1 MKKRG
6 FITISV
12 VLLVCITAL
21 VAIGVNIIYADRTDG
36 KFEQGVVNRVN
47 FTLSPTSAS
56 YTTGTDEYVF
66 EATLTAQ
73 KNEAEFYAILHSL
86 TVSGMEY
93 SHIVLTPLLQ
103 YDVAADFNDLKMV
116 SIVNDKNTYV
126 PAKYGWTVQIF
137 FDQNSVIE
145 NPTVDIT
152 YTSGIKETAADKRIL
167 SIPIEIDINA

>member
-1 MKKRG
+1 
-6 FITISV
+6 
-12 VLLVCITAL
+12 
-21 VAIGVNIIYADRTDG
+21 
-36 KFEQGVVNRVN
+36 
-47 FTLSPTSAS
+47 
-56 YTTGTDEYVF
+56 
-66 EATLTAQ
+66 
-73 KNEAEFYAILHSL
+73 
-86 TVSGMEY
+86 MEY